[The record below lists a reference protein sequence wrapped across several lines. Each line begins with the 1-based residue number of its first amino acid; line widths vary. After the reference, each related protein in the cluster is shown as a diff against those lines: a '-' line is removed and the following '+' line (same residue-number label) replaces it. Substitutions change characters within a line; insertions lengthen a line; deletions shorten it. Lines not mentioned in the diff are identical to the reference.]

1 MIDTLETNDM
11 VKASKRD
18 AGDEKSVQKTQRKD
32 YRNLFYISN
41 SVKSTYKGV
50 DLLV

>member
-32 YRNLFYISN
+32 YRIFHVFDFESN
-41 SVKSTYKGV
+41 RV